1 LIQLRRSGIPPAR
14 LATTTQP
21 GEPGKGSGSAPGWR
35 RGHSARRLNPTPAI
49 SAMATCRHGRHLPG
63 QRHRDDAGV
72 QVPTSGTPTISR
84 MMAACEE
91 IDAFQRAQPMLKAGA
106 PE

>member
-1 LIQLRRSGIPPAR
+1 
-14 LATTTQP
+14 
-21 GEPGKGSGSAPGWR
+21 
-35 RGHSARRLNPTPAI
+35 
-49 SAMATCRHGRHLPG
+49 
-63 QRHRDDAGV
+63 
-72 QVPTSGTPTISR
+72 